1 MSSIKEAYLAT
12 LARIEAALAKAG
24 REPHSAHLLAVSKTR
39 SAQAVAELAQLG
51 QKAFGENYVSEGVA
65 KIEALKEL
73 GLEWHFIGPIQSNK
87 TRSIA
92 ESFDWVHSIDR
103 LKLITRLN
111 DQRPPDLA
119 PLNVLIQVN
128 LDGEAQKAGCAP
140 SEIGTLADAIDQSP
154 RLKLRGLM
162 AIPAPRTQ
170 RAEQL
175 AVFSTLNT
183 YFQELQ
189 RKHPGVNALS
199 AGMSDDLEAAIEAGA
214 NWVRIGTALFGPRA
228 KA

>member
-1 MSSIKEAYLAT
+1 MSSIKAAYLAT
-12 LARIEAALAKAG
+12 VERIEAALAEAG

-39 SAQAVAELAQLG
+39 TAQAIAQLAQLG

-65 KIEALKEL
+65 KIEALKDL

-87 TRSIA
+87 TRAIA

-111 DQRPPDLA
+111 DQRPPDRA

-128 LDGEAQKAGCAP
+128 LDGETQKAGCAP
-140 SEIGTLADAIDQSP
+140 ADIDALADAIDQSP
-154 RLKLRGLM
+154 RLRLRGLM
-162 AIPAPRTQ
+162 AIPAPRTE
-170 RAEQL
+170 RSEQVEVFTTL
-175 AVFSTLNT
+175 AA
-183 YFQELQ
+183 YFHDLQ
-189 RKHPGVNALS
+189 QKHPGVDALS

-214 NWVRIGTALFGPRA
+214 NWVRVGTALFGPRA
-228 KA
+228 SA